1 MDGILEKF
9 SLYDFFNVIFSGGIF
24 LLGLHVMGI
33 FPLSYVEKE
42 MGLPNHDIIMYAVIF
57 FFCYI
62 VGACLQFIGSCLT
75 KNIGFLKFQSGITS
89 SILNDKEIYDNNS
102 CKLTVYKGLADK
114 IFEKKGISVKDGVY
128 TAEQCEYFFAYCSY
142 YIQVHGHKSKT
153 EKMRAL
159 KGLDCL
165 WMVCFAVLAVI
176 TWVRCIYLLPCCLV
190 DNITVALV
198 CGIIF
203 PVLSII
209 SYHKMKTNV
218 KYLIKMVLATYEIC
232 SDENKDNG

>member
-1 MDGILEKF
+1 MDAIFEKF

-24 LLGLHVMGI
+24 LLGLHVIGI
-33 FPLSYVEKE
+33 FPLSYVENG
-42 MGLPNHDIIMYAVIF
+42 MGLPNCDIIMYAVIF
-57 FFCYI
+57 FLCYI
-62 VGACLQFIGSCLT
+62 VGACLQFIGSWLT
-75 KNIGFLKFQSGITS
+75 TNRDYFKFQSHMTN
-89 SILNDKEIYDNNS
+89 SILNDKAIFDNNE
-102 CKLTVYKGLADK
+102 CKLEVYKRLADK
-114 IFEKKGISVKDGVY
+114 IFEKKQITVENGVY
-128 TAEQCEYFFAYCSY
+128 TAEQCGYFFAYCSY
-142 YIQVHGHKSKT
+142 YIQVHGHSGKT

-165 WMVCFAVLAVI
+165 WMVCFAVLAII
-176 TWVRCIYLLPCCLV
+176 TWVRCIYLLSFCLV

-218 KYLIKMVLATYEIC
+218 KYWIKMVLATYEIC

>member
-33 FPLSYVEKE
+33 FPLSYVEKKME
-42 MGLPNHDIIMYAVIF
+42 LPNHDIIMYAVIIF
-57 FFCYI
+57 LCYI
-62 VGACLQFIGSCLT
+62 IGACLQFIGSCLT

-102 CKLTVYKGLADK
+102 CKLAVYKGLADK

-142 YIQVHGHKSKT
+142 YIQVHGHNSKT

-165 WMVCFAVLAVI
+165 WMVCFAALSLVAWGWCVHL
-176 TWVRCIYLLPCCLV
+176 RLCDLV

-203 PVLSII
+203 PVLSIV
-209 SYHKMKTNV
+209 SYYKMKTNV
-218 KYLIKMVLATYEIC
+218 RYWIKMVLATYEVC
-232 SDENKDNG
+232 SEENGDNK